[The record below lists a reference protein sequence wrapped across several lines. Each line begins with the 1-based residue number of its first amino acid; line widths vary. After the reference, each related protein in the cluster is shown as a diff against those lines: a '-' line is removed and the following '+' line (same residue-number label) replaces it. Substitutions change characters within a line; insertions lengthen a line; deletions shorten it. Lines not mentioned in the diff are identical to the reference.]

1 MQSKVKKLYAVLML
15 VSFIFA
21 SVSPVFAAETAEKNF
36 TSGGGN
42 TNFAGGG
49 CTLYKKDVN
58 YVKGV
63 WFTYME
69 LGNMLSGGDFAAK
82 FTEAAENCK
91 ALGITDIFVHVRPY
105 CNSLYPSKYFP
116 QIESAKKYNFDVL
129 EYIVSQAHQ
138 RGIRVHGW
146 INPYRVRTADNNI
159 SELPKDSPAYIWL
172 NNDTAADDDNVCV
185 TPTRIWLN
193 PASADV
199 RKLCFDEI
207 REILSL
213 YKLDGIHFDDYFYP
227 GKSPVFDKK
236 SYEKYKAAAA
246 NPMKLEDWR
255 RKNVDML
262 VSGCKRTVKECNKD
276 VIFSVS
282 PVASNDEAYNICFAD
297 VQSWIKNEW
306 TDWLI
311 PQIYYGYEYPDSERR
326 FGKLMTEWQNKVK
339 GSSVKLIIGLAP
351 YKIGIARKPDRDEW
365 AKGDEVIFRQVKDC
379 VENKNIFG
387 HVFFSYSWLFSEK
400 ELNKS
405 ALRKIKKI
413 NCRK

>member
-1 MQSKVKKLYAVLML
+1 MQSKLKKLYAVLML

-146 INPYRVRTADNNI
+146 INPYRVRTADNNV
-159 SELPKDSPAYIWL
+159 SKLPKDSPAYIWL
-172 NNDTAADDDNVCV
+172 NNDNKADDNNVCFAAKG
-185 TPTRIWLN
+185 IWLN
-193 PASADV
+193 PASNDV

-207 REILSL
+207 KEILSL

-246 NPMKLEDWR
+246 SPMKLEDWR

-276 VIFSVS
+276 VIFSISPAAAQGYLDNVS
-282 PVASNDEAYNICFAD
+282 AD
-297 VQSWIKNEW
+297 VKSWIKGGYI
-306 TDWLI
+306 DWII
-311 PQIYYGYEYPDSERR
+311 PQIYYGYEYPDSKYR

-413 NCRK
+413 NYRK